1 MAAKVT
7 KELSGAGLWGVEFFL
22 TDKGIY
28 FSELSPRP
36 HDTGMV
42 TLANTQNFSEFELH
56 ARAILGF
63 PIPEI
68 QLKQNGASA
77 VILANAE
84 GTSYEFNGIT
94 SVLQNNNT
102 DVRLFAKP
110 TTRPYRRM
118 GVVLTYDNLQSDIN
132 VVKQKAIDLSKQISI
147 TIN

>member
-1 MAAKVT
+1 MPCPYPDNCKRIAQLNLNLK
-7 KELSGAGLWGVEFFL
+7 
-22 TDKGIY
+22 I
-28 FSELSPRP
+28 
-36 HDTGMV
+36 
-42 TLANTQNFSEFELH
+42 
-56 ARAILGF
+56 I
-63 PIPEI
+63 EI

-147 TIN
+147 TINK